1 MVYVPE
7 GGHELPPVDHA
18 VSVVELVSNSVHLQ
32 AGGGELVLKDA
43 LHELIPAREKEMT
56 LGVG

>member
-18 VSVVELVSNSVHLQ
+18 VSVVELVSHSVHLQ
-32 AGGGELVLKDA
+32 AGGGELVLEDA
-43 LHELIPAREKEMT
+43 LHELIPARERK
-56 LGVG
+56 LR